1 MTTHE
6 VAAGAVGSA
15 EPVLSRLGRD
25 EAVTLLFRVH
35 HPRLVGLARLL
46 VGDLATSE
54 GRGAG
59 RFAAL
64 YRRWPSASSNPMEV
78 PMLKIRC
85 ALVRHRWLR
94 LQTDDG
100 ERYEQCQRC
109 GRIFV
114 PIPPGANNVGGLG
127 L

>member
-15 EPVLSRLGRD
+15 EPVLSRLVRD
-25 EAVTLLFRVH
+25 EAVTLLFRGH

-54 GRGAG
+54 DVVQDGS
-59 RFAAL
+59 
-64 YRRWPSASSNPMEV
+64 RRCTGGGPPHLVTQWRCH
-78 PMLKIRC
+78 MLKIRC